1 MVKSEKKICITTNI
15 FTHIHTQARARA
27 RVCVSCIYFAFH
39 NVKLITMDEY
49 QNHVLWKEEF
59 VRAV

>member
-1 MVKSEKKICITTNI
+1 MVKSEKKICVTTNI
-15 FTHIHTQARARA
+15 FTHIHTQARA
-27 RVCVSCIYFAFH
+27 CVSCIYFAFH